1 MLSYFRGK
9 FMEII
14 ADLVVELLGKL
25 LRQLTKNI
33 KNAKVQTFVDI
44 LIASVCILIADGCA
58 IWGAVSCYRQGKIL
72 AAIAFASVVVIS
84 LLLIGFI
91 ILRHILRNKKKS

>member
-1 MLSYFRGK
+1 MLSYFGGK

-14 ADLVVELLGKL
+14 ADLVVELLGK
-25 LRQLTKNI
+25 LTKNI

-58 IWGAVSCYRQGKIL
+58 IWGAVSYYRQGKVL

-84 LLLIGFI
+84 LLLIGFV